1 MKAAVLCLLYR
12 LGAINKYK
20 MFQSQLKSAFY
31 VCKFPAVT
39 DRGYQQREGAAAAV
53 GFGGSRQLLK

>member
-1 MKAAVLCLLYR
+1 MLVIEI
-12 LGAINKYK
+12 GAINKYK